1 MEETALSKTDSAPQ
15 EAQENEASKLI
26 RLATEIN
33 TIKEQTRAAVKSA
46 TLEIGKRLV
55 EAKAVV
61 PHGGWGYWLQQNV
74 DYSERTAQL
83 IMSVWE
89 RFGSGQTKLFGK
101 EPDAALVAKLN
112 RSQLVALMSIKDEE
126 ECMTFM
132 EDHKDDLADMSKRE
146 LEKAIKERDEAK
158 RGLEKWR
165 QEADLANEA
174 AQNAIDKSDKLRR
187 KLDSL
192 QEDHEAEIEDLRKR
206 LKEAEEAPVDVT
218 PTDESETVKELR
230 EKIAALEKERDAR
243 TTAEKAF
250 ARHFENI
257 KGEYAAMR
265 QEIDCMDEEKA
276 AKYRAAM
283 QKLFSTMADAV
294 APF

>member
-1 MEETALSKTDSAPQ
+1 MEETALTKKDSVP
-15 EAQENEASKLI
+15 QENEASKLI

-61 PHGGWGYWLQQNV
+61 PHGGWGYWLQENV

-126 ECMTFM
+126 ECMDFM
-132 EDHKDDLADMSKRE
+132 EEHKDDLADMSKRE
-146 LEKAIKERDEAK
+146 LEKAI
-158 RGLEKWR
+158 
-165 QEADLANEA
+165 
-174 AQNAIDKSDKLRR
+174 
-187 KLDSL
+187 
-192 QEDHEAEIEDLRKR
+192 
-206 LKEAEEAPVDVT
+206 
-218 PTDESETVKELR
+218 
-230 EKIAALEKERDAR
+230 
-243 TTAEKAF
+243 
-250 ARHFENI
+250 
-257 KGEYAAMR
+257 
-265 QEIDCMDEEKA
+265 
-276 AKYRAAM
+276 
-283 QKLFSTMADAV
+283 
-294 APF
+294 

>member
-1 MEETALSKTDSAPQ
+1 MEETALTKADTAPQ
-15 EAQENEASKLI
+15 EAEEDEAIKLA

-126 ECMTFM
+126 ECMEFM
-132 EDHKDDLADMSKRE
+132 EEHKDDLADMSKRE

-158 RGLEKWR
+158 RGLDKWR

-174 AQNAIDKSDKLRR
+174 AQNAIDKSDKLRQ

-206 LKEAEEAPVDVT
+206 LKEAEEAPIDVM

-230 EKIAALEKERDAR
+230 EKIAALEKECDAR

-265 QEIDCMDEEKA
+265 QEIAGMDEEKA
-276 AKYRAAM
+276 AKYRTAM
-283 QKLFSTMADAV
+283 QKLFTTMADAV
-294 APF
+294 TPF